1 MSTPTTMIKVSRI
14 LALAVA
20 ISAMGACETQPD
32 ADTAPPGPSPGSA
45 STGFFTDTGGSE
57 IGCRNTTECL
67 VVAEWARIGQLQ
79 IGSRGLSLAAPLV
92 LCGKSTCPEA
102 MLWEFD
108 DSDHRLYLRS
118 GRNGAINPQ
127 PVLVIEQHMSE
138 NAPARVGIG
147 VPSNHNITHELE
159 VNGTILAEE
168 IEVVAA
174 VADYVFDDNFHLISL
189 DKVEAFIAN
198 NHHLPGIPSK
208 SEVAQQGGK
217 VPLGQAFTQMLQKI
231 EELTL
236 YTIEQHKTLN
246 EQQKLLKAQR
256 DEMQA
261 IQGEIGSLRKM
272 LLSNAN

>member
-1 MSTPTTMIKVSRI
+1 MNTPTTINKISRI
-14 LALAVA
+14 LVLAAA
-20 ISAMGACETQPD
+20 ICAMGACEKQPD
-32 ADTAPPGPSPGSA
+32 ADTVPMGSSPASA

-57 IGCRNTTECL
+57 SGCRNTTDCL
-67 VVAEWARIGQLQ
+67 FVAEWARIGQLE
-79 IGSRGLSLAAPLV
+79 IGSRGLSLAVPLV
-92 LCGKSTCPEA
+92 LCGTSTCPEA

-118 GRNGAINPQ
+118 GRDGATNPQ
-127 PVLVIEQHMSE
+127 PVLVIEQQLAE

-147 VPSNHNITHELE
+147 VPSDHDITHELE

-168 IEVVAA
+168 IEVVAE
-174 VADYVFDDNFHLISL
+174 VADYVFDDNFHLISIEE
-189 DKVEAFIAN
+189 VEAFITN

-208 SEVAQQGGK
+208 SDIAQQGGK
-217 VPLGQAFTQMLQKI
+217 VSLGQAFTQMLQKI

-246 EQQKLLKAQR
+246 EQQKSLKAQR
-256 DEMQA
+256 EEMQA
-261 IQGEIGSLRKM
+261 MQGEIGSLRKM